1 MIGEVRRP
9 LFLLAV
15 FALVLVV
22 LVEVGSGT
30 LLGGGPAGPVS
41 GVEGIPGAD
50 PAMLAG
56 IGAST
61 PPGIGIRYLA
71 LVDGFLLF
79 SVVMLGISTMVSQ
92 RAYGRVQGVVTL
104 VVSVIWLLLCLAMA
118 LAAFVQL
125 IVMIS
130 LLLAPIFGTMAY
142 VAIWGFFP
150 TSRAA
155 AVLGLLVLLKLVFV
169 VCLVL
174 AQQRFLQVKWLMAHI
189 ATSFVL
195 QLGLGLVHGLLPRV
209 VVSIGDQ
216 LVGLVIAV
224 VALVG
229 SLITLIF
236 AIPAVVNAIRVSAP
250 SSGG

>member
-22 LVEVGSGT
+22 LVELGSGS
-30 LLGGGPAGPVS
+30 LLGGGPTEPVS

-92 RAYGRVQGVVTL
+92 RAYGRAQGIVTL
-104 VVSVIWLLLCLAMA
+104 VVSVVWLVLCLVLA
-118 LAAFVQL
+118 LAAFTVL
-125 IVMIS
+125 MVMIGLFLS
-130 LLLAPIFGTMAY
+130 PIFGTIAY

-150 TSRAA
+150 TARAA
-155 AVLGLLVLLKLVFV
+155 AVLGLLLLLKLVFV

-174 AQQRFLQVKWLMAHI
+174 AQQRFLQVKWLMAHV
-189 ATSFVL
+189 AASLVL
-195 QLGLGLVHGLLPRV
+195 QLALGLVHGLLPRV

-216 LVGLVIAV
+216 LAGLVIAL

-229 SLITLIF
+229 TIVTLVLSV
-236 AIPAVVNAIRVSAP
+236 PAVVNAIRVSAP
-250 SSGG
+250 TAGD

>member
-1 MIGEVRRP
+1 
-9 LFLLAV
+9 
-15 FALVLVV
+15 
-22 LVEVGSGT
+22 
-30 LLGGGPAGPVS
+30 
-41 GVEGIPGAD
+41 
-50 PAMLAG
+50 
-56 IGAST
+56 
-61 PPGIGIRYLA
+61 
-71 LVDGFLLF
+71 
-79 SVVMLGISTMVSQ
+79 MVSQ